1 MSTPI
6 IKINSARETKGF
18 FYRVVALGL
27 ITTVIIMLGAWNSPK
42 QEKTYKIEV
51 TLEQANALVS
61 CMEQSQAPA
70 VTVNALIKLVAG
82 QINPQLAAE
91 QKKIQDSID
100 KSKVKPKN

>member
-1 MSTPI
+1 MTPI
-6 IKINSARETKGF
+6 ISLNKTEKPRKGF
-18 FYRVVALGL
+18 FGTVL
-27 ITTVIIMLGAWNSPK
+27 IIAILLATTFIMASFQQP
-42 QEKTYKIEV
+42 QEKTYKLEV

-82 QINPQLAAE
+82 QINPQLQAE

-100 KSKVKPKN
+100 KSKPKPKQ